1 MLVPVVLNSGGAK
14 HIGSIVPTHCAKAEQ
29 LLTLLSGLLSPGS
42 LFFAEVRNVSF
53 FLPLHL
59 KLFCVTF
66 WITVWIDGC
75 NKWLLGASVP

>member
-1 MLVPVVLNSGGAK
+1 MEQSTLAA
-14 HIGSIVPTHCAKAEQ
+14 PTHCAKAEQ
-29 LLTLLSGLLSPGS
+29 LLALLSGLLGSGS
-42 LFFAEVRNVSF
+42 LFLAEVRNVSL

-66 WITVWIDGC
+66 WITAWIDGC